1 MFGEIM
7 RHAYEVK
14 MGVLV
19 ERAREKQAERRAAM
33 AIRGM
38 VEVLNRR
45 ALGDAW
51 GRVCALG
58 REGRRRD
65 RRVVQ

>member
-1 MFGEIM
+1 
-7 RHAYEVK
+7 

-19 ERAREKQAERRAAM
+19 ERAREKQADRRAAM

-38 VEVLNRR
+38 VEVLKRR
-45 ALGDAW
+45 AVGDAW